1 MSVVRARQLRLLDRP
16 CEWCGAP
23 VLASRVDARYCSTRC
38 RQAAHRAGIRRAELA
53 ATAAPLRLAYADPPY
68 PGKSAL
74 YRGHSDY
81 AGEVDHE
88 ELLERL
94 QGYDGWALS
103 TSADALP
110 AILALSGR
118 RSASRRRGTASPDAV
133 DRAADRVRAPR

>member
-1 MSVVRARQLRLLDRP
+1 MRVVHCAGVSVARRRALLLDALSP
-16 CEWCGAP
+16 
-23 VLASRVDARYCSTRC
+23 S
-38 RQAAHRAGIRRAELA
+38 AHRAGIRRAELA
-53 ATAAPLRLAYADPPY
+53 ATAALLRLAYADPPY

-74 YRGHSDY
+74 YRDHRDY

-110 AILALSGR
+110 AILATAVARGLDITGR
-118 RSASRRRGTASPDAV
+118 GVDA
-133 DRAADRVRAPR
+133 